1 MSRVIR
7 RVGFLPS
14 IAIII
19 FFATKVLA
27 GSAAMT
33 SAQLA
38 LYQGTDREKVLI
50 EGAKREG
57 QFTLYTSHTWFR
69 TLVKDFEKKY
79 PFIKASEWRNDSKT
93 VIRKVLEE
101 VKANRIIVDVVETTA
116 EAWAS

>member
-7 RVGFLPS
+7 RGGFLLS
-14 IAIII
+14 LVLLI
-19 FFATKVLA
+19 FSATKVLA

-38 LYQGTDREKVLI
+38 LYQGADREKVLI

-69 TLVKDFEKKY
+69 TLIKDFEKKY
-79 PFIKASEWRNDSKT
+79 HFIKDSEWRKDYKNI
-93 VIRKVLEE
+93 IRKVYEE
-101 VKANRIIVDVVETTA
+101 V
-116 EAWAS
+116 